1 MIFGIKEKSIIWP
14 IQCIVAYCYKYNRAT
29 YDGFVVQG
37 HISYWVLMKNQMRT
51 QANESFSF
59 TCIQCIIIFRSI
71 FLSRDFFLHLMKRV
85 NSFSSHKWFWQVN
98 QSHFQ
103 YERNWAGKQHNDR
116 TVFLKKHMSDRAII
130 TNTTHCRHLP
140 AEVET
145 QNKESLN
152 ESVNWFRGFESL
164 RWIKRLSTTEH

>member
-1 MIFGIKEKSIIWP
+1 M
-14 IQCIVAYCYKYNRAT
+14 T
-29 YDGFVVQG
+29 DGFVVQG

-103 YERNWAGKQHNDR
+103 YERNWVGKQHNDR
-116 TVFLKKHMSDRAII
+116 MTERFF
-130 TNTTHCRHLP
+130 
-140 AEVET
+140 
-145 QNKESLN
+145 KESYEWTGHHN
-152 ESVNWFRGFESL
+152 ENDSL
-164 RWIKRLSTTEH
+164 SPPTGGSRNPKQRVAERISELVQRIRVTEMNQTPQHYWALADRVVLDNPRTS